1 MKRNQ
6 KTNPGLVSLILDL
19 KRMSWKNNAPIWR
32 DIAVRLEKPSKSWAE
47 VNISR
52 IALHV
57 KKGET
62 IVVPG
67 KVLGAGDIDFSVT
80 VGAYQFSNQ
89 AREKIEKAGGKV
101 LQIADLAQKQPKG
114 KGVRI
119 IG

>member
-6 KTNPGLVSLILDL
+6 KTNPGLVDLILDL
-19 KRMSWKNNAPIWR
+19 KRRSWKNNAPIWR
-32 DIAVRLEKPSKSWAE
+32 DIAVRLEKPSRNWAE
-47 VNISR
+47 VNVGR
-52 IALHV
+52 IARHV

-80 VGAYQFSNQ
+80 VGAYQFSRQ

-101 LQIADLAQKQPKG
+101 LDLQGLAQNKPKG

>member
-1 MKRNQ
+1 MNPIV
-6 KTNPGLVSLILDL
+6 KTNPGLIELIQEL
-19 KRMSWKNNAPIWR
+19 KRISWRNNSPIWR
-32 DIAVRLEKPSKSWAE
+32 DIAKRLERPSKNWAE
-47 VNISR
+47 VNLSRISR
-52 IALHV
+52 YV

-80 VGAYQFSNQ
+80 VAAYRFSGQ
-89 AREKIEKAGGKV
+89 ASQKIAKADGKC
-101 LQIADLAQKQPKG
+101 LDILGLATANPKG

>member
-1 MKRNQ
+1 MKRIR
-6 KTNPGLVSLILDL
+6 KTNPGLLALIQDL
-19 KRMSWKNNAPIWR
+19 KKMSWKNNAPIWR
-32 DIAVRLEKPSKSWAE
+32 DIAVRLEMPSKSWAE

-52 IALHV
+52 IAFYV

-80 VGAYQFSNQ
+80 VGAFQFSKQ
-89 AREKIEKAGGKV
+89 ARDKIEKAGGKTMD
-101 LQIADLAQKQPKG
+101 IPTLAEKKPKG
-114 KGVRI
+114 KGLRI